1 VIKKEGEMLFM
12 VGVVK
17 DVREA
22 MKGEIHGK
30 FQGVGVI
37 TIEMIA
43 EMNEVVV
50 AKEIKLFSLRS
61 LPELEWC

>member
-1 VIKKEGEMLFM
+1 M
-12 VGVVK
+12 VSIVK
-17 DVREA
+17 DTREA
-22 MKGEIHGK
+22 MKREIHGE

-43 EMNEVVV
+43 EMNEVV